1 MQVKNLDA
9 ELVLDVVA
17 KKMFDNFSMWQL
29 QLKKMSQCKE
39 KGLKVIDQLFQDTE
53 NVLAE
58 LKKLID
64 NCLTDTKLCDDPCP
78 SINMGEYLQ
87 VHLTHLILSST
98 TAQDNVGLIL
108 LTLFEL
114 LTLIVVLGFE
124 PVTIGTG
131 SLLIKLLPLP
141 C

>member
-1 MQVKNLDA
+1 MSLKDINHFRVSIDFLSTFQVKNLDA
-9 ELVLDVVA
+9 ELVLDVVS

-29 QLKKMSQCKE
+29 QMKKMSLSKE

-87 VHLTHLILSST
+87 VGNPYRTGKLSTVNLLVLTSS
-98 TAQDNVGLIL
+98 D
-108 LTLFEL
+108 
-114 LTLIVVLGFE
+114 
-124 PVTIGTG
+124 
-131 SLLIKLLPLP
+131 
-141 C
+141 

>member
-1 MQVKNLDA
+1 MKNLDA
-9 ELVLDVVA
+9 ELVLDVVS

-29 QLKKMSQCKE
+29 QMKKMSLSKE

-78 SINMGEYLQ
+78 SITMGEYLQ
-87 VHLTHLILSST
+87 VGNPYRTGKLSTINLLVLTSS
-98 TAQDNVGLIL
+98 D
-108 LTLFEL
+108 
-114 LTLIVVLGFE
+114 
-124 PVTIGTG
+124 
-131 SLLIKLLPLP
+131 
-141 C
+141 